1 MKDKNIQ
8 ELIDLYHSGKLD
20 IVKKKVV
27 KLIEKYPNS
36 FILYNLFGAV
46 LTDQK
51 NLNEAVINYR
61 KSIQINP
68 DYAEGYN
75 NLGSVLYKLEK
86 FQESIDS
93 YQRAIQIKPNFAE
106 AYNNLGVT
114 FKKLGKLDESVNSY
128 QQAIKINP
136 NYVEAYN
143 NFGNLLKDIGKVDEA
158 ILNYEEAIKINA
170 HFAEGYSNLGSLLI
184 EIGRVDEAHNCD
196 NKLLALKPDN
206 IGYRISSALSMSPIV
221 QSVDEIN
228 SYRDKYEKGLES
240 LKKYK
245 YVTEKPGLAIT
256 ANFFHLAYHGKDNL
270 KILKKT
276 SDLFRQIIP
285 SINYVSKNINNP
297 KKQKKIKVG
306 FISEFLTSHT
316 VGRIFEGLIKNID
329 RKKFEIVIF
338 HTLQT
343 KKSLVKKDID
353 ESANNVVNLSNK
365 IQEQQQQVEKENLDI
380 LFYTDIGMSASTYF
394 LAFSRLAPVQIVSW
408 GHTETTGISTIDYF
422 LSSTFFEPDK
432 TKKKYS
438 ERLICLDQIPT
449 YYEPH
454 QNIGPMKNRSE
465 LKLPVDA
472 KLYGCP
478 QSLFKLHPDFDA
490 ILAEILLKDP
500 RGYVILVGGVEG
512 KGKERF
518 WSETLKKRW
527 SKNFSVLNERILFL
541 ERLSLLEFFSLCS
554 CVDVLLDPL
563 HFGGGYSFLLTTM
576 VGTPSIT
583 MPGSHLRNN
592 MTAGAY
598 KQMKILT
605 PPIVK
610 SFEEYVDLAIKLT
623 YDSKINRNLREEI
636 KISANKY
643 LYKNLKAL
651 KAFEQFLEE
660 AYLAAQLGNKLEDGY
675 TIRIS

>member
-46 LTDQK
+46 LADQK

-106 AYNNLGVT
+106 AYNNLGIT

-196 NKLLALKPDN
+196 HKLLALKPDN

-329 RKKFEIVIF
+329 RNKFEIVIF

-478 QSLFKLHPDFDA
+478 QPLFKLHPDFDA

-500 RGYVILVGGVEG
+500 KGYIILVAGVEG
-512 KGKERF
+512 QGKERF

-527 SKNFSVLNERILFL
+527 SKNFSVLNERVLFL
-541 ERLSLLEFFSLCS
+541 ERLPLLEFFFFMQLCR
-554 CVDVLLDPL
+554 C
-563 HFGGGYSFLLTTM
+563 
-576 VGTPSIT
+576 
-583 MPGSHLRNN
+583 
-592 MTAGAY
+592 
-598 KQMKILT
+598 
-605 PPIVK
+605 
-610 SFEEYVDLAIKLT
+610 
-623 YDSKINRNLREEI
+623 
-636 KISANKY
+636 
-643 LYKNLKAL
+643 
-651 KAFEQFLEE
+651 
-660 AYLAAQLGNKLEDGY
+660 
-675 TIRIS
+675 TIRSTTLWRGV

>member
-8 ELIDLYHSGKLD
+8 ELIDLYRSGKLD

-27 KLIEKYPNS
+27 QLIEKYPNS

-61 KSIQINP
+61 KSIQINS

-86 FQESIDS
+86 FEESIDS

-114 FKKLGKLDESVNSY
+114 FKELERFEESIDSY
-128 QQAIKINP
+128 RQAIKINP
-136 NYVEAYN
+136 NYAEAYSN
-143 NFGNLLKDIGKVDEA
+143 LGNLLKDISKVDEA
-158 ILNYEEAIKINA
+158 IANYQKAIKINTN
-170 HFAEGYSNLGSLLI
+170 FAEAYSNLGSLLK
-184 EIGRVDEAHNCD
+184 EIGRVDDAHNCD
-196 NKLLALKPDN
+196 LKLLTLKHDN
-206 IGYRISSALSMSPIV
+206 IGYKINSVLSISPIV
-221 QSVDEIN
+221 RSVEDIN
-228 SYRDKYEKGLES
+228 FYREKFEKGLES

-245 YVTEKPGLAIT
+245 YVTEKPGLVIA

-285 SINYVSKNINNP
+285 SINYVSKNINNS

-306 FISEFLTSHT
+306 FVSEFLTSHT
-316 VGRIFEGLIKNID
+316 VGRIFEGLIKNLD

-353 ESANNVVNLSNK
+353 KSVDKVVNLNNK

-408 GHTETTGISTIDYF
+408 GHTETTGINTIDYF
-422 LSSTFFEPDK
+422 LSSTLFEPDK
-432 TKKKYS
+432 IKKKYS

-449 YYEPH
+449 YYEPR

-465 LKLPVDA
+465 LKLPVNA

-490 ILAEILLKDP
+490 ILAGILQQDP
-500 RGYVILVGGVEG
+500 KGYIILVAGVEG
-512 KGKERF
+512 QGKEKF

-527 SKNFSVLNERILFL
+527 SKNFSVLNERVLFL
-541 ERLSLLEFFSLCS
+541 ERLSLLEFLSLCN

-598 KQMKILT
+598 KQMKIST

-610 SFEEYVDLAIKLT
+610 SSEEYVQLAIKLA
-623 YDSKINRNLREEI
+623 YDSETNLNLREET

-643 LYKNLKAL
+643 LYKNIKTL

-660 AYLAAQLGNKLEDGY
+660 AHLAAQLGNKLEDGY
-675 TIRIS
+675 TIKIS

>member
-8 ELIDLYHSGKLD
+8 ELIDLYRSGKLD

-27 KLIEKYPNS
+27 QLIEKYPNS

-46 LTDQK
+46 LADQK

-61 KSIQINP
+61 KSIQINS

-86 FQESIDS
+86 FEESIDN

-114 FKKLGKLDESVNSY
+114 FRELEKFEESIDSY
-128 QQAIKINP
+128 RQAIQIKP
-136 NYVEAYN
+136 NFAEAYN
-143 NFGNLLKDIGKVDEA
+143 NFGNLLKDTDKVDEA
-158 ILNYEEAIKINA
+158 ILNYEKAIKINP
-170 HFAEGYSNLGSLLI
+170 HFEEAYSNLGSLLR
-184 EIGRVDEAHNCD
+184 EIGRIDDAHNC
-196 NKLLALKPDN
+196 NHKLLNLKPDN
-206 IGYRISSALSMSPIV
+206 IGYRINNALSMSPIV
-221 QSVDEIN
+221 QSGDEIDFF
-228 SYRDKYEKGLES
+228 RDKYEKGLES

-245 YVTEKPGLAIT
+245 YVTEKPGLVIEP
-256 ANFFHLAYHGKDNL
+256 NFFHLAYHGKDNL
-270 KILKKT
+270 NILKKT

-285 SINYVSKNINNP
+285 SINYVSKNINNS

-306 FISEFLTSHT
+306 FVSEFLTRHT
-316 VGRIFEGLIKNID
+316 VGRLFGGLIKNLD

-338 HTLQT
+338 HTLKT
-343 KKSLVKKDID
+343 KKSLAKKDID
-353 ESANNVVNLSNK
+353 KSVDKVVNLNNK

-380 LFYTDIGMSASTYF
+380 IFYTDIGMSASTYF

-408 GHTETTGISTIDYF
+408 GHTETTGINTIDYF
-422 LSSTFFEPDK
+422 LSSTLFEPDK

-449 YYEPH
+449 YHEPF

-465 LKLPVDA
+465 LKLPVNA

-478 QSLFKLHPDFDA
+478 QTLFKLHPDFDA

-500 RGYVILVGGVEG
+500 KGYIILVAGVEG
-512 KGKERF
+512 QGKERF

-527 SKNFSVLNERILFL
+527 SKNFSVLNERVLFL
-541 ERLSLLEFFSLCS
+541 ERLSLLEFFSLCN

-563 HFGGGYSFLLTTM
+563 HFGGGYSFLLITM

-598 KQMKILT
+598 KQMKISN

-610 SFEEYVDLAIKLT
+610 SSEEYVHLAIKLA
-623 YDSKINRNLREEI
+623 YDSETNRNLREET

-643 LYKNLKAL
+643 LYKNIKTL

-660 AYLAAQLGNKLEDGY
+660 AHLAAKLGNKLEDGY
-675 TIRIS
+675 TIKIS